1 MWIWVWMGL
10 CLVALWTVGALLWN
24 NAFLYIYFCFI
35 WENQK
40 IWERELIFLSLF
52 IEFLIQLRATVFRF
66 DGETSRI
73 EERRKPSAVPT
84 HVHDDPHEDGIYL
97 LDIFNNISPN
107 IKREIH
113 VSSQLCY
120 MLCSEL
126 LGHCYLGH
134 DHLIV
139 KLILS
144 RETSYLSSWIIH
156 LSINPKRNFDG
167 YWF

>member
-1 MWIWVWMGL
+1 MGFG
-10 CLVALWTVGALLWN
+10 LVALWTAGALLWMQ
-24 NAFLYIYFCFI
+24 FYLIIYFCFI

-52 IEFLIQLRATVFRF
+52 IEFLIQLWATVFRF

-97 LDIFNNISPN
+97 LIIFNNISHN

-113 VSSQLCY
+113 VSSLICFVQRLLC
-120 MLCSEL
+120 
-126 LGHCYLGH
+126 HCYLGH
-134 DHLIV
+134 DHSIV
-139 KLILS
+139 KFILS
-144 RETSYLSSWIIH
+144 RETYLSNWIIH